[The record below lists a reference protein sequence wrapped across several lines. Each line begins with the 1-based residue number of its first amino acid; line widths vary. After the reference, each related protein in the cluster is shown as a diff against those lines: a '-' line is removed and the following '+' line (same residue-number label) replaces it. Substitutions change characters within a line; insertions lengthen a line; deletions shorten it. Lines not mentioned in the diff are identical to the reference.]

1 MEVRPTEIQ
10 RRLEKLRVAA
20 REAGL
25 KLTHQRIEIFRE
37 VAGSLDHPDAETVLR
52 GVQAR
57 VPTVSLDTVYRTLW
71 LLEGLGL
78 VSTLGPRHESVR
90 FDANLTHHHHW
101 VCIHC
106 GLARDFESAE
116 LATLRLPD
124 TVEGFGRVVETNVQV
139 RGVCNECA
147 VTRAEEPTRPCTGTG
162 RKRRK
167 S

>member
-1 MEVRPTEIQ
+1 MKVHPTEIK
-10 RRLEKLRVAA
+10 RRVEKLRVAA
-20 REAGL
+20 REAGF
-25 KLTHQRIEIFRE
+25 KLTHQRMEIFRE

-78 VSTLGPRHESVR
+78 ISTLGPRHESVR
-90 FDANLTHHHHW
+90 FDANLKHHHHW

-116 LATLRLPD
+116 LATLSIPN
-124 TVEGFGRVVETNVQV
+124 TVEGFGRVVDTHVQV

-147 VTRAEEPTRPCTGTG
+147 ATRTEEPTSPKPGTS
-162 RKRRK
+162 KERREP
-167 S
+167 